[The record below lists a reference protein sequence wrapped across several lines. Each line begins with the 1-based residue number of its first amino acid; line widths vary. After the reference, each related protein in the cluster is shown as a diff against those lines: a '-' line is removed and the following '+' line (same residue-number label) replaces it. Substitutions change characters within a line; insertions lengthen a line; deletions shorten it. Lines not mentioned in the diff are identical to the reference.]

1 MCGFVVL
8 LNHAARHLPPS
19 HGDPCAALAHRGPDA
34 GGHLDLGG
42 GNWHAA
48 LHFRRLAVVDL
59 DPRSDQPFGSP
70 KRGVMVYNGEI
81 YNALYLREV
90 LRKRQVTFT
99 TEGDTE
105 VLYELL
111 LQPDAPRLLDQVDG
125 MFAFALLLP
134 DGELR
139 YGRDRLGIK
148 PLYAAVDAAG
158 RTVALASEI
167 EPLRAAGLTGDVDPV
182 AVAQGAMFLWTPPP
196 RTGWQRVRAVPAGT
210 VLSRRAPGYDAASPW
225 WRAGAAMPAEDIGA
239 AVRAAVAR
247 QVRADVTVGLLLS
260 GGLDSTWLGVEM
272 SRQGFAGPA
281 FAARVR
287 TTAPTAEP
295 FEDDAPYAARVARW
309 LGLPL
314 TWVDLDVDVLRRIP
328 ELVSAMEL
336 PFGDPAAITL
346 MQLSRAACGEATVLL
361 SGLGVEELF
370 LGYERYQA
378 VLLLQRLPAWARPA
392 LGATTVVPGP
402 RRYRGRADKFGRLLQ
417 LGPRDWS
424 WATQAYYSGR
434 EWAALSPFVGLEAV
448 TERHREVAGGVL
460 DAGGTPLAALAECDR
475 RLFLPGLNLLYGD
488 RASMRAS
495 VELRVP
501 FLGEPV
507 VAAAL
512 GAVAEGQLR
521 LGDGKARF
529 RAAAVASG
537 VPEFVARRSKT
548 GFGAPVRSLLRA
560 HGERLWAEVRRSPLF
575 DDVFDRRTADR
586 LVAEHVRG
594 RRDRGLAV
602 FGLFCAAVWWERN
615 ATGGAGGTG
624 RTADVL
630 SGYEAAVVG

>member
-8 LNHAARHLPPS
+8 LNGAGRGRPS
-19 HGDPCAALAHRGPDA
+19 SHPDPCAAIAHRGPDA
-34 GGHLDLGG
+34 SGHLDLDGG
-42 GNWHAA
+42 AWHAA

-70 KRGVMVYNGEI
+70 ERGVMVYNGEI
-81 YNALYLREV
+81 YNTPHLREV
-90 LRKRQVTFT
+90 LRKRHVTFT

-111 LQPDAPRLLDQVDG
+111 LQPDAPRLLDQLDG
-125 MFAFALLLP
+125 MFAFALVLP

-148 PLYAAVDAAG
+148 PLYAASDGAG
-158 RTVALASEI
+158 RLVGLASEI
-167 EPLRAAGLTGDVDPV
+167 EPLRAAGLAGDADPV

-196 RTGWQRVRAVPAGT
+196 RTGWQRVRTVPAGT
-210 VLSRRAPGYDAASPW
+210 VLSRRAPEYGRPSPW
-225 WRAGAAMPAEDIGA
+225 WRAGAAQPAEGIGA
-239 AVRAAVAR
+239 AVRESVAR

-260 GGLDSTWLGVEM
+260 GGLDSTWLGVELH
-272 SRQGFAGPA
+272 REGFAGPA
-281 FAARVR
+281 FAARPGGG
-287 TTAPTAEP
+287 AATAEP
-295 FEDDAPYAARVARW
+295 FEDDAPYSARVARR
-309 LGLPL
+309 LDLPL

-328 ELVSAMEL
+328 DLVTTMEL
-336 PFGDPAAITL
+336 PFGDPAAIAL
-346 MQLSRAACGEATVLL
+346 MQLSHAARGKATVLL

-378 VLLLQRLPAWARPA
+378 VLLLQRLPAWVRPA
-392 LGATTVVPGP
+392 LGATALVPPP

-417 LGPRDWS
+417 LGARDWS
-424 WATQAYYSGR
+424 WATQSYYSGQ
-434 EWAALSPFVGLEAV
+434 EWATLSPLVGLDAV
-448 TERHREVAGGVL
+448 TERHREVADAVL

-488 RASMRAS
+488 RASMRAG

-501 FLGEPV
+501 FLGESV
-507 VAAAL
+507 VATAL
-512 GAVAEGQLR
+512 GAVAEEQLR
-521 LGDGKARF
+521 LGGGKARF
-529 RAAAVASG
+529 RAAALASG
-537 VPEFVARRSKT
+537 VPEFVVRRPKT
-548 GFGAPVRSLLRA
+548 GFGAPVRSLLRE
-560 HGERLWAEVRRSPLF
+560 HGDRLWAEVRRAPLF

-586 LVAEHVRG
+586 LVAQHVQG

-602 FGLFCAAVWWERN
+602 FGLLCAAVWWERN
-615 ATGGAGGTG
+615 TAGGFG

-630 SGYEAAVVG
+630 AGYQAAAAR